1 MKNFPM
7 LGLCLGLSAFML
19 GGCASEKAEAPSEE
33 ATDTVEEAPAEST
46 YAERLGFPEGT
57 RALILHVDDAGMS
70 HDSNVGTWRALDEG
84 AANSVSIMMPCPWVP
99 EFAKYV
105 RENPEVDAGLHL
117 TLTSEWDL
125 LRWPPLAGKPIVPGL
140 TDEEGCLWDNVPLV
154 IENASPDEVEI
165 EIRAQIERARNLG
178 FEPTHMDS
186 HMGTL
191 FAHMPF
197 LERYIKVGIDE
208 QIPVMFPGGHNTMVG
223 ENPLRR
229 SEEFLAYGKQ
239 IWDGG
244 LPVLDD
250 LHSASYDWKEEDKV
264 DKYVDVIRNLQ
275 PGVTMVILH
284 CTQTFENFDLISTS
298 GTLRRGDLKAML
310 DPEIKRVIEEEGI
323 VMTTF
328 RELKERRDALKT
340 DEAAAAAP
348 QE

>member
-1 MKNFPM
+1 MKFHLINVYSLLIMSVLFV
-7 LGLCLGLSAFML
+7 
-19 GGCASEKAEAPSEE
+19 GCGPADDSTEGESPEAETVAEAPSEP
-33 ATDTVEEAPAEST
+33 TW
-46 YAERLGFPEGT
+46 AERLGFPEGT

-70 HDSNVGTWRALDEG
+70 HDSNVGTWRAIDDG

-105 RENPEVDAGLHL
+105 RENPTVDAGLHL
-117 TLTSEWDL
+117 TLTSEWNF
-125 LRWPPLAGKPIVPGL
+125 LRWPPLAGKPVVPGL
-140 TDEEGCLWDNVPLV
+140 TDEQGCLWDNVPLV
-154 IENASPDEVEI
+154 IEHATPDEVEI

-197 LERYIKVGIDE
+197 LERYIKVGIEE
-208 QIPVMFPGGHNTMVG
+208 QIPVMFPAGHNKYVG
-223 ENPLRR
+223 RNPERR
-229 SEEFLAYGKQ
+229 TEEFMAYGQQ

-250 LHSASYDWKEEDKV
+250 LHSSSYDWKSDDKV
-264 DKYVDVIRNLQ
+264 DEYVEAIRGLG
-275 PGVTMVILH
+275 PGVTMMILH
-284 CTQTFENFDLISTS
+284 CTDTFENFDEISSS
-298 GTLRRGDLKAML
+298 GDLRRGDLDAML
-310 DPEIKRVIEEEGI
+310 DPRIQEVIEEEGI

-328 RELKERRDALKT
+328 RELMERRQAVKEADT
-340 DEAAAAAP
+340 SDE

>member
-1 MKNFPM
+1 MKRF
-7 LGLCLGLSAFML
+7 LLASCVFSALSILASGCS
-19 GGCASEKAEAPSEE
+19 GGETAPSEE
-33 ATDTVEEAPAEST
+33 PEVIAEESSEPTWAEK
-46 YAERLGFPEGT
+46 LGFPEGT

-70 HDSNVGTWRALDEG
+70 HDSNVGTWRAIDEG

-117 TLTSEWDL
+117 TLTSEWDY
-125 LRWPPLAGKPIVPGL
+125 LRWPPLAGKPVVPGL
-140 TDEEGCLWDNVPLV
+140 VDEQGCLWDNVPLV

-191 FAHMPF
+191 FAHTPF
-197 LERYIKVGIDE
+197 LERYIKVGIEE
-208 QIPVMFPGGHNTMVG
+208 QIPVMFPAGHNKYVG
-223 ENPLRR
+223 RNEARR
-229 SEEFLAYGKQ
+229 TEEFMAYGQQ

-250 LHSASYDWKEEDKV
+250 LHSSSYDWKKEDKV
-264 DKYVDVIRNLQ
+264 AEYEEAIRGIG
-275 PGVTMVILH
+275 PGVTMIILH
-284 CTQTFENFDLISTS
+284 CTDTFENFDVISSS
-298 GTLRRGDLKAML
+298 GVLRRGDLKAML
-310 DPEIKRVIEEEGI
+310 DPRIKEVIEEEGI

-328 RELKERRDALKT
+328 RELMERRQAIVKS
-340 DEAAAAAP
+340 EATGE